1 MTGKFLKSTDISCKK
16 CFSLPFKTS
25 YSTSQPM
32 SPVLIAGV
40 TIVNLAL
47 IAYSVAIITEQR
59 KKTVN
64 AFVLTFI
71 TAGVVLDITATI
83 CMILG
88 SANSFATI
96 HGLIGYSALAV
107 MLIDAVLLW
116 KLWLL
121 KRAPV
126 TVNHKLH
133 LYSRYAYAW
142 WVIAYITGALIVALS

>member
-1 MTGKFLKSTDISCKK
+1 
-16 CFSLPFKTS
+16 
-25 YSTSQPM
+25 M

-71 TAGVVLDITATI
+71 TSGVILDITATI

-88 SANSFATI
+88 SVNSFATI
-96 HGLIGYSALAV
+96 HGLIGYSALTV

-116 KLWLL
+116 KLWLINKKPAL
-121 KRAPV
+121 VSKKI
-126 TVNHKLH
+126 HF
-133 LYSRYAYAW
+133 YSRYAYAW
-142 WVIAYITGALIVALS
+142 WVIAYITGALIVALSR